1 MFFTL
6 GLVPNFIRYAFQPGS
21 CTRLT
26 GWLPPKCGVDRVDE
40 THHFLFI
47 LQKNTHL
54 VKIITCACTL
64 HQGVPRG
71 WRDTR
76 ERKSRQNLIT
86 IVHVYSSGDIMW
98 NWGCGV
104 FSFIGP
110 SSKSCKWL
118 NVSAHMHLYDQLY
131 LYPCPPQAQ
140 KRQFPLQLPLKNIGC
155 CQWYCHSCKEP
166 AIQCSS

>member
-6 GLVPNFIRYAFQPGS
+6 GLVPSFIRYAFQPGS

-40 THHFLFI
+40 TRHFLFI
-47 LQKNTHL
+47 QKKNIHL
-54 VKIITCACTL
+54 VQILTCACTL

-86 IVHVYSSGDIMW
+86 IVHVYSSGDIIIR
-98 NWGCGV
+98 NSSFKGCSNISLLILEQANMYNILNQQSV
-104 FSFIGP
+104 Q
-110 SSKSCKWL
+110 SS
-118 NVSAHMHLYDQLY
+118 M
-131 LYPCPPQAQ
+131 
-140 KRQFPLQLPLKNIGC
+140 
-155 CQWYCHSCKEP
+155 
-166 AIQCSS
+166 